1 MPPKSGAEAPH
12 SKTLARLRKLLVK
25 FHDLWSAALE
35 PARTFSKVTPKLA
48 AGEVAIEY
56 IDYIF
61 DRDTGKRYATVH
73 FATEA
78 NRTYTLQ
85 AAPTVPA
92 ARWATVYV
100 AQALPFANHYVVAD
114 ELTNQVR
121 FYRLA
126 VSP

>member
-1 MPPKSGAEAPH
+1 VRGILFAGFFLGIAIW
-12 SKTLARLRKLLVK
+12 AR
-25 FHDLWSAALE
+25 E
-35 PARTFSKVTPKLA
+35 PARTAPKVTPKLA
-48 AGEVAIEY
+48 AGKVAIEY
-56 IDYIF
+56 IEHIF

-85 AAPTVPA
+85 AAATVPA

-100 AQALPFANHYVVAD
+100 AQALPFDNHYVIAD

-121 FYRLA
+121 FYRLS
-126 VSP
+126 VVP